1 MSVREQL
8 EQLEVA
14 AEQTI
19 AAAAAAVLWAGED
32 SQGVLRHV
40 AGLAAAQMS
49 ADRHAYTSII
59 ELGRAAAPTYAGAEE
74 FAEGFRLT
82 HAASPFL
89 EPSVLPEGAAPQWF
103 ARVTSALS
111 DALVDRDGYIY
122 IDDRGRGVP
131 HPDSAVRVRAVHGLV
146 RYHALWLCSL
156 WGQESLPFSLIEQ
169 GARIVSYTALPP
181 QL

>member
-1 MSVREQL
+1 MSEDL

-19 AAAAAAVLWAGED
+19 AAATAAVLWAGED

-40 AGLAAAQMS
+40 AGLVAARMA

-59 ELGRAAAPTYAGAEE
+59 ECGRTAAPTHAGAEE

-103 ARVTSALS
+103 ERVEAALNE
-111 DALVDRDGYIY
+111 ALADQRADTYS
-122 IDDRGRGVP
+122 DDRGRSVP
-131 HPDSAVRVRAVHGLV
+131 HPDPAVRVRAVHGSV
-146 RYHALWLCSL
+146 RVYALLLCKL
-156 WGQESLPFSLIEQ
+156 WGCDPLPLRDIEHL
-169 GARIVSYTALPP
+169 AYVVSYTALPHGF
-181 QL
+181 

>member
-1 MSVREQL
+1 MSVREEL

-19 AAAAAAVLWAGED
+19 AAATAAVLWAGED

-40 AGLAAAQMS
+40 AGLVAARMA

-59 ELGRAAAPTYAGAEE
+59 ECGRTAAPTHAGAEE

-89 EPSVLPEGAAPQWF
+89 EPSVLPEGAAPEWF
-103 ARVTSALS
+103 ARVEAALS
-111 DALVDRDGYIY
+111 EAF
-122 IDDRGRGVP
+122 DDREGGMCNDRGPSVP
-131 HPDSAVRVRAVHGLV
+131 HPDPAVRVRAVHGSV
-146 RYHALWLCSL
+146 RVYALLLCKL
-156 WGQESLPFSLIEQ
+156 WGCEPLPFNQIEHLTHV
-169 GARIVSYTALPP
+169 VSYTALPP
-181 QL
+181 RL

>member
-1 MSVREQL
+1 MSVGEEL

-19 AAAAAAVLWAGED
+19 AAATAAVLWAGED

-40 AGLAAAQMS
+40 AGLVAARMA

-59 ELGRAAAPTYAGAEE
+59 ERGRAAAPTYAGAEE

-82 HAASPFL
+82 HAASPFF

-103 ARVTSALS
+103 ARVEAALS
-111 DALVDRDGYIY
+111 EAFDDREGGMCSVDRGCS
-122 IDDRGRGVP
+122 VP
-131 HPDSAVRVRAVHGLV
+131 HPDPAVRVRAVHGSV
-146 RYHALWLCSL
+146 RYHALLLCTL
-156 WGQESLPFSLIEQ
+156 WGCDPLPFTQIEHLTHV
-169 GARIVSYTALPP
+169 VSYTALPP
-181 QL
+181 RL